1 MAQRAAGAP
10 RELLGEVL
18 PVLVGRIQAG
28 HDFTPAPYVQGCPPG
43 EPLWKGSK
51 AAGREPSLTS
61 MDIHTPSIPPKL
73 RITQTLVEDL
83 FYRPVDVAKVIW
95 PDIEL
100 DWFQRTRLKRFCL
113 TPRVID
119 LSGVGTG
126 KTVVT
131 IWDGGIGP
139 MPTGRSSSRCRGR
152 ASSGAI
158 SWRRWMPRATPSRSR
173 RRRGSR
179 SRRG

>member
-1 MAQRAAGAP
+1 MCRGA
-10 RELLGEVL
+10 R
-18 PVLVGRIQAG
+18 
-28 HDFTPAPYVQGCPPG
+28 PAN
-43 EPLWKGSK
+43 LWKGSK

-119 LSGVGTG
+119 LSGGSLTHFL
-126 KTVVT
+126 
-131 IWDGGIGP
+131 
-139 MPTGRSSSRCRGR
+139 
-152 ASSGAI
+152 GA
-158 SWRRWMPRATPSRSR
+158 SR
-173 RRRGSR
+173 RTATMDARTFIS
-179 SRRG
+179 